1 MSPFACRPL
10 VPAHLDFHEMSPLKS
25 FIAVV
30 VVVNM
35 NCILKEAA
43 RQALAMFTM
52 QLYYIRYVSVFGS
65 CVCVPL
71 YDMR

>member
-1 MSPFACRPL
+1 
-10 VPAHLDFHEMSPLKS
+10 MSPLKS

-65 CVCVPL
+65 CMCVPL